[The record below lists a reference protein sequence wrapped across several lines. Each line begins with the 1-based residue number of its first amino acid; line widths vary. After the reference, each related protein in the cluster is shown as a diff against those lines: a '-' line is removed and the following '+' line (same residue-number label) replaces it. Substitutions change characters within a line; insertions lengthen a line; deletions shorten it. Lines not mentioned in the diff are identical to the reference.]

1 MATKSWGSSRIPR
14 PAPTTYGEQ
23 RVNDAQDDWDAAGD
37 WVDQDRQGA
46 ARRRDETFS
55 AGGRALDE
63 FNQRPIATETRAFQ
77 PSNVQGYSPTQLQQW
92 MASLSMAPGA
102 GARSGAAPAAL
113 RSGGPGGAGG
123 AGGGSVPFASANLEA
138 FDNSALMDFDPS
150 AAGKEFASGA
160 YSDYE
165 TGLKDD
171 LRVFD
176 DEAIAAGRLRTGQYD
191 VDKGQVITR
200 RGRDF
205 DARIAQAALDFSGQR
220 LSALT
225 AGTGQRLSRAS
236 DMDANARML
245 AELNAKLGFDRE
257 RGAASD
263 ALAYAGLDAEMYG
276 LETDRYGLGLKG
288 ASAIDEMGWDRATT
302 LDEFGRSRATGIDA
316 MTEARAKT
324 GLDAALDREARYSGE
339 YGDYAERS
347 GDYLSSSLDRAAQD
361 RELEDLRAELA
372 RIRDQGPSQGEWDA
386 ASASRQGREQ
396 SDSFGIKRPVKSA
409 PAGGGS
415 RRR

>member
-37 WVDQDRQGA
+37 WVDRDRQGA
-46 ARRRDETFS
+46 ARRRDDTYR
-55 AGGRALDE
+55 AGGEALDS
-63 FNQRPIATETRAFQ
+63 FNNRPVGAETRAFM
-77 PSNVQGYSPTQLQQW
+77 PTNVQGYSPTQLQQW
-92 MASLSMAPGA
+92 MASLSMAPRAGARAAPVAASLRSAPGA
-102 GARSGAAPAAL
+102 GA
-113 RSGGPGGAGG
+113 GGTA
-123 AGGGSVPFASANLEA
+123 VPFVSKNLEA
-138 FDNSALMDFDPS
+138 FDNSALMNFDPS
-150 AAGKEFASGA
+150 AAGKEFAGGA
-160 YSDYE
+160 YSDYK
-165 TGLKDD
+165 TGLQDD
-171 LRVFD
+171 LRLFD

-191 VDKGQVITR
+191 VDKGDVITR

-225 AGTGQRLSRAS
+225 AGSGQRLSRAS

-245 AELNAKLGFDRE
+245 AELNANLGFQRE
-257 RGAASD
+257 RGASED
-263 ALAYAGLDAEMYG
+263 AIKYAGLDNEAYG

-288 ASAIDEMGWDRATT
+288 ASAIDEMGWDRART

-324 GLDAALDREARYSGE
+324 GLDAALDRERQYSGE
-339 YGDYAERS
+339 YGDYAERA

-361 RELEDLRAELA
+361 REIEDLRAELQ
-372 RIRDQGPSQGEWDA
+372 RLRDQGPSQASWDA
-386 ASASRQGREQ
+386 ASASRSPRQQ
-396 SDSFGIKRPVKSA
+396 ADQFGLLHQVRSA

-415 RRR
+415 FRR